1 MGGERKVGPGAT
13 ERRLLNPR
21 ELANHHSQL
30 AHFGGDNGWRSC
42 HGYARLMPSQR
53 SKINIFRF
61 ISYALCGATTRLR
74 RTIVPG
80 VPASY
85 APRLKPGGSTP
96 PPTVIFFP
104 PLRCP
109 PDVPLPLGAM
119 SGSQVQIPQRPAYTG
134 QTTRS
139 TLSQAASHRT
149 RLTTPTRRLNRR
161 LCIRSLIA

>member
-13 ERRLLNPR
+13 EHRLLNPR

-42 HGYARLMPSQR
+42 HGYARLMLSQR

-109 PDVPLPLGAM
+109 PDVPPPREAT
-119 SGSQVQIPQRPAYTG
+119 SESQPQIPQPLAYTG
-134 QTTRS
+134 RTIPSTFSQTTSPQTRHTMQ
-139 TLSQAASHRT
+139 TL
-149 RLTTPTRRLNRR
+149 RLNRR
-161 LCIRSLIA
+161 SSTRLLIA